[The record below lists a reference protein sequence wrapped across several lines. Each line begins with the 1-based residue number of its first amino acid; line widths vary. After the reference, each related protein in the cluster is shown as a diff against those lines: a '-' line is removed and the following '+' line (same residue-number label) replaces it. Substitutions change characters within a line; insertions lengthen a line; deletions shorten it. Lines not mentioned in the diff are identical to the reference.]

1 MAELSRKKKFQ
12 ELRDRLDEETTV
24 TQVESVSTYI
34 GPYGKITRQGAHA
47 AKPIH
52 SYQKEE
58 AAPQPS
64 AVAKSEVMSDLLG
77 EVKQYNIDNGNRME
91 DDTQINI
98 LRTLESS
105 SEQKRRNKHFV
116 PMEEEEKMGSTMRI
130 ERGLKKEQPKEE
142 AALPKTG
149 RLTRI
154 NPINALPSFKKE
166 EEEEVKKTSENPIV
180 LNQNDIRADYPAETD
195 DLDILGFGQE
205 KPAVKEEVKEEEV
218 KKPKKS
224 HSFFKRK
231 PKKEVQP
238 VTKSDDSKE
247 NTAIVQDEILDIE
260 TPSEEVIAE
269 EEEIL
274 PVKKS
279 RKQESA
285 AEQDKDET
293 PAMNSQN
300 IIIIVLI
307 VLLLLSIAL
316 SFFILSRMNIF

>member
-77 EVKQYNIDNGNRME
+77 EVKQYNIDNGNRMD

-130 ERGLKKEQPKEE
+130 ERGLKKEQPKAE
-142 AALPKTG
+142 AVLPKESK
-149 RLTRI
+149 LTRI

-166 EEEEVKKTSENPIV
+166 EETKKTEENPIV

-205 KPAVKEEVKEEEV
+205 KPAAKKEAMEQKEEP
-218 KKPKKS
+218 KPKKS

-231 PKKEVQP
+231 AKKEALP
-238 VTKSDDSKE
+238 ETNADNSSE
-247 NTAIVQDEILDIE
+247 NTVVEQAEILDIE
-260 TPSEEVIAE
+260 TPQSETIVE
-269 EEEIL
+269 EETIV

-279 RKQESA
+279 RKQDEEETQTGESS
-285 AEQDKDET
+285 